1 MWWGK
6 GSRVLVGG
14 LCPWG
19 AGNKGNHVN
28 HILSVRR
35 EAWIRHCFH
44 DAMSGL
50 EGEGA
55 NGRQVTCRRGE
66 SAIPGNK
73 GHTREMDVALPW
85 SMTAIKCG
93 L

>member
-1 MWWGK
+1 MWRGR

-19 AGNKGNHVN
+19 AGI

-55 NGRQVTCRRGE
+55 NGRQVTCHRGE
-66 SAIPGNK
+66 SAITGNR

-85 SMTAIKCG
+85 SMTAIKWG

>member
-1 MWWGK
+1 MWRER

-19 AGNKGNHVN
+19 AGNKGNHGN
-28 HILSVRR
+28 HILSVKR
-35 EAWIRHCFH
+35 EAWIRHRFH

-55 NGRQVTCRRGE
+55 NGRQVTCRREE
-66 SAIPGNK
+66 SAIPGNR
-73 GHTREMDVALPW
+73 GHTRE
-85 SMTAIKCG
+85 TGCG
-93 L
+93 PPLEYDSY